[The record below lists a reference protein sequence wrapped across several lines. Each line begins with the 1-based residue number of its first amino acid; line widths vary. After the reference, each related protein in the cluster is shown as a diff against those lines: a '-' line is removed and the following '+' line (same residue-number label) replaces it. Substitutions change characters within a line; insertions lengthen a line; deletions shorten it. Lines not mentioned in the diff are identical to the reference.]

1 MPDYDEALEEN
12 AFTRVLMIQRIAR
25 DSGSSE
31 EVAAAAL
38 LAAAVWE
45 LSCELDSK

>member
-1 MPDYDEALEEN
+1 MTDWDQKLEDDTYE
-12 AFTRVLMIQRIAR
+12 RVMMIQRIAR

-31 EVAAAAL
+31 KVVATAL

-45 LSCELDSK
+45 LSGELESK